1 MADTNAK
8 IVAWANANPPKYNQ
22 YTQYARQKAKPQVPV
37 PPQVDMPCHVCGDT
51 AKTQGEEQV
60 DAWIKQVEE
69 PEVTYGKALADMS
82 RQITIF
88 RAFGNQLSPEA
99 QKALSPYEDE
109 KGFLDDLGKLA
120 DRLFN
125 GKAFPMAEKYHN
137 EPRMA
142 YAGIRLL
149 AETSR
154 SAALVQG
161 WSTTNTR
168 ADEVI
173 NLIREWVQSITN
185 KIDSDV
191 LSGHQYNL
199 CPVYASLLRQ
209 VELLGGPATD
219 MDQYMKTVQKLQ
231 DLMKFNVNLNLKV
244 TMTGD
249 DGSHLYATWEGK
261 AKLKLNLDLTNSCYT
276 PQWENG
282 GKMAIS
288 VTQWDM
294 LGMEHPSGQPP
305 KPVPVTLSSP
315 HSYNVTLQNPQL
327 DLCDPQPILQ
337 IPLTNINVPQE
348 MITAEGQTKPSGFLQ
363 PFLGSIVGVNEVN
376 NSEANSLSGGAA
388 PMPGS
393 GSSPSPGSGNPS
405 SMDKARAQIE
415 AHKGDVGWIMSPEG
429 QAAIANVQKAAM
441 AQVQG
446 KVASAGVVLT
456 KNNDLKQL
464 TSSLQ
469 SAHLPWTN
477 GNAEPVNKTLH
488 VTKDS
493 KTMVLTITVDQ
504 K

>member
-1 MADTNAK
+1 
-8 IVAWANANPPKYNQ
+8 
-22 YTQYARQKAKPQVPV
+22 
-37 PPQVDMPCHVCGDT
+37 
-51 AKTQGEEQV
+51 
-60 DAWIKQVEE
+60 
-69 PEVTYGKALADMS
+69 MS
-82 RQITIF
+82 RQVTIF
-88 RAFGNQLSPEA
+88 RALGNQLSPEA
-99 QKALSPYEDE
+99 QKALQPYEDE

-125 GKAFPMAEKYHN
+125 GKAFPMAEKYSN
-137 EPRMA
+137 QPKMA

-161 WSTTNTR
+161 WNSTN
-168 ADEVI
+168 AQEEEVI
-173 NLIREWVQSITN
+173 QLIKKWVQSITN

-199 CPVYASLLRQ
+199 CPVYAALVRQ

-261 AKLKLNLDLTNSCYT
+261 AKLKLNLDLNNSCYT

-282 GKMAIS
+282 GKMAIK

-294 LGMEHPSGQPP
+294 LGMTHPSGEQPV
-305 KPVPVTLSSP
+305 PVPVTLSSP
-315 HSYNVTLQNPQL
+315 HQYDITIQNPQL
-327 DLCDPQPILQ
+327 NLCDPQPILQ
-337 IPLTNINVPQE
+337 IPVASVNVPQE
-348 MITAEGQTKPSGFLQ
+348 QVTAEGYTKPSGFLQ
-363 PFLGSIVGVNEVN
+363 PFLAAVSDLNEIN
-376 NSEANSLSGGAA
+376 KAEANELTGGAA
-388 PMPGS
+388 PMPRS
-393 GSSPSPGSGNPS
+393 GSSSSGGNSS

-415 AHKGDVGWIMSPEG
+415 AHKGDVSWIMSPEG
-429 QAAIANVQKAAM
+429 QAAIANLQKAALG
-441 AQVQG
+441 QVQSRAAG
-446 KVASAGVVLT
+446 AGVVLP
-456 KNNDLKQL
+456 KSNNLAQF
-464 TSSLQ
+464 TSSIQ

-493 KTMVLTITVDQ
+493 KDIVLTITVDQ